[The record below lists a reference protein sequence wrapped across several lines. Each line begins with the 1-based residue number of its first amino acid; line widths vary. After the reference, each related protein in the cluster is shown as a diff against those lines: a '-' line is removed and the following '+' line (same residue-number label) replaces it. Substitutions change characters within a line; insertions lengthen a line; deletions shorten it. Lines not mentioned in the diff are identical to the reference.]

1 MFMKKVNHQIK
12 HIIYKNISITVK
24 IKKYRYSKNYKVTY
38 DKKCLQALVTIPKY
52 IAFKSGHQFAI
63 DNIDWIYRQHIE
75 MVPSIIIEHGNLI
88 NINGKEKNLIFKNDT
103 IDSVTLDNKNII
115 ISSKKASKHGLV
127 FFNWIKIKITELT
140 KSILLEKFQN
150 KNIKKIRISN
160 SFSYWGS
167 CNTKDSISIDWRLIF
182 APDHVLKYIIIH
194 ELCHLTEFNHGS
206 QFWSLVDSK
215 IDNRNFSQAWLK
227 QNANYLYRIRFS

>member
-115 ISSKKASKHGLV
+115 ISSKKASKHSLV

-140 KSILLEKFQN
+140 KSILLEKFQD
-150 KNIKKIRISN
+150 KNIKKIKLQNKIRRWHTQSTDLDTR
-160 SFSYWGS
+160 GS
-167 CNTKDSISIDWRLIF
+167 
-182 APDHVLKYIIIH
+182 
-194 ELCHLTEFNHGS
+194 LTVN
-206 QFWSLVDSK
+206 VT
-215 IDNRNFSQAWLK
+215 
-227 QNANYLYRIRFS
+227 